1 MCSLA
6 LDYLPEMTPLNEH
19 FAAQDAK
26 ISRGADTRV
35 HPRCRAN
42 QVRVACRIL
51 RMPGR
56 DRQLG
61 KDVHEV
67 ARNHRQ
73 IVAGAAAA

>member
-6 LDYLPEMTPLNEH
+6 LDYLPEMTPLDEH
-19 FAAQDAK
+19 FAGQDVK
-26 ISRGADTRV
+26 ISRGADTRA
-35 HPRCRAN
+35 HPWFRAN

-51 RMPGR
+51 GMPGKY
-56 DRQLG
+56 RQLG